1 MVIIGNRLNIFS
13 LALLFFICSCE
24 TVSDWTDSIGSDLSE
39 VDPSLGEILADV
51 ESEDQIQNVEVIN
64 EEDLEILSPEEN
76 KEDDIIV
83 DVEEKLPP
91 APQQE
96 YDSALIEEESL
107 PTKEVDVEITN
118 NETKTADLE
127 KLSNF
132 NISTLSL
139 EDKIQYKVG
148 TINFVSGSSQVDSK
162 GLKKIKKIAKLAKDR
177 NAKIKI
183 IGHAS
188 KRTKDMPIAEHKLVN
203 FMISDKRAQ
212 SVAQIFIKKHNFPG
226 EKLLTEAVSDSKP
239 LFKEIMP
246 AGTKANQRT
255 EIFIIY

>member
-1 MVIIGNRLNIFS
+1 MVIIGNRLNVFS
-13 LALLFFICSCE
+13 LATLFFICSCE

-127 KLSNF
+127 QLSNF